1 MDLDRVSGLH
11 LRYFLC
17 VVDEGSVAAAARVLR
32 VSQPSLSQQ
41 ISQLEGRLGMSLFE
55 RSAHG
60 MRKTRAGSML
70 DDAARA
76 WMSALRS
83 ITSTDRQ
90 PTAVGIPRA
99 SGPDVLE
106 WVRGHVGGA
115 IDFRPC
121 TSAAAPAMVLDHRLD
136 AAVVRAVPAAFTHR
150 LTCVALPPQPLGLL
164 VSVGTAD
171 QYGIGVG
178 QPVSL
183 DSLAGCRLLWFDE
196 KRAPEHARKL
206 RELLRQAGWE
216 PDTYIFDPASDSLTL
231 DALRNNLVLVALRPE
246 PDETPLD
253 LRWSPV
259 TPTLA
264 EEFSLITRA

>member
-90 PTAVGIPRA
+90 PTAVGIPRGSA
-99 SGPDVLE
+99 PDVLE

-121 TSAAAPAMVLDHRLD
+121 TSATAPAMVLDHRLD
-136 AAVVRAVPAAFTHR
+136 AAVVRAVPAAFPHR

-206 RELLRQAGWE
+206 RELLRQAGWA
-216 PDTYIFDPASDSLTL
+216 PDTYIFDPASESLTL
-231 DALRNNLVLVALRPE
+231 DALRNNLGLVALRPE